1 MINII
6 LQKNAKRL
14 TKTVRRVYNSGLLT
28 FGRRGRLR
36 LKLTIPV
43 MFGFA
48 PFSSSSL
55 ATSVRPLYDAHI
67 RAVHPP
73 WQAQFKE
80 I

>member
-1 MINII
+1 MFDQDNKMSI
-6 LQKNAKRL
+6 QF
-14 TKTVRRVYNSGLLT
+14 KTSNTWEET
-28 FGRRGRLR
+28 FKT
-36 LKLTIPV
+36 KLTMPV

-73 WQAQFKE
+73 
-80 I
+80 

>member
-1 MINII
+1 M
-6 LQKNAKRL
+6 
-14 TKTVRRVYNSGLLT
+14 

-80 I
+80 M